1 MVIQNLFVQTYIFNF
16 IDFREQLIHNNKN
29 KMNYEI
35 NNIVNW
41 YITGFPSA

>member
-1 MVIQNLFVQTYIFNF
+1 MYKPIFFNF
-16 IDFREQLIHNNKN
+16 IDFTDPAYIHNKY